1 MAADIYIV
9 SGFLGAGKTTLIQ
22 KLLKEAFN
30 KDRVVL
36 IENDFG
42 EVSVDAALLKSG
54 GTTVKEIN
62 SGCICCSLQ
71 GDFVESI
78 IEIEACFKPD
88 KIIIEPSGIA
98 KLSDIIKACTHSRI
112 SPDIEVKEKITV
124 VDTEYLKIFLEDFG
138 EFYEDQIKNADV
150 ILLSHTEDFQDKIT
164 EACKLIRH
172 INPQAFVFSKS
183 WEEIGVEKLLSV
195 ANNHKSHEIGV
206 DQRDCSGSEDNEQPH
221 SGHHH
226 HHDAKDIFDTV
237 TLFTEKIFT
246 DKDLRAGL
254 MEIRQIHQDRV
265 LRVKGIVS
273 AQNGY
278 LNLQYTPGDLQITK
292 TSAEGNFICIIGKRL
307 NKQELV
313 RIFNKTNQ

>member
-1 MAADIYIV
+1 MAVDIYIV

-112 SPDIEVKEKITV
+112 SADIEVKEKITV

-164 EACKLIRH
+164 EACELIRH

-183 WEEIGVEKLLSV
+183 WEKIGVENLLSV

-206 DQRDCSGSEDNEQPH
+206 DQHDCSGSEDNEQPH

-254 MEIRQIHQDRV
+254 MEIRQIYQDTV